1 MKRKVGSNVK
11 YWFLCPHC
19 DQKHPWYQYEWLQFL
34 FVAIGIGS
42 VIVIRGYNQKEW
54 ISTGIIGIGIGMALT
69 LLFRIL
75 YVKYMYR
82 DQPVS
87 DESPAE

>member
-1 MKRKVGSNVK
+1 MGSNVK

-19 DQKHPWYQYEWLQFL
+19 DQKHPWYQHEWLQFV
-34 FVAIGIGS
+34 FVALGIGS
-42 VIVIRGYNQKEW
+42 VVAVRGYDQKDL
-54 ISTGIIGIGIGMALT
+54 IYAGIIGIGIGMALT

-82 DQPVS
+82 NQPVS
-87 DESPAE
+87 DQSLGE